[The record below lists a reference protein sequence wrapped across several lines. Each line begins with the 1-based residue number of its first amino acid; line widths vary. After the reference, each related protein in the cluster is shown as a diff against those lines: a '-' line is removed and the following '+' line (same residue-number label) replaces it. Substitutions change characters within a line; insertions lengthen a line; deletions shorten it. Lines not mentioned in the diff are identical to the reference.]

1 MKKRVLSEVLMCMA
15 IVVSLGACGGTAEE
29 TVKEEADA
37 VVDTAVPDREEYNE
51 SNEKSDVIQETLV
64 TEQSDSAESVESSPS
79 NSQEVL
85 DGDLEKFEN
94 LVMGDVEDTIE
105 ALLEEYNLLLAD
117 VDTYENYMSNTAA
130 VEGFYEKVYVET
142 VDLGIRLREY
152 SVDMAEEILASDKSF
167 DEKYDD
173 FEIIYDCLYEDA
185 GDEIYDEI
193 YDGILD
199 DMYDDLY
206 DGVLDDGYDN
216 AEYAEWSAARSNE
229 YEWWSDTRSEVYDEW
244 SDCRSDIYDFWSDMR
259 GEMWDDDIERA
270 YKKIEDFV
278 EDIEKLENKGAESVD
293 KLPEETEVGDEN
305 TNNSSTEE
313 SAEVD
318 LIDGMRPDFKEAM
331 DSYETFYEEYCDFM
345 EKYNEN
351 SGDLSLIMEYT
362 ELLAQSSEMSEK
374 FEEWNTDDLNDAE
387 MKYYMEV
394 NNRVA
399 QMLLDVAY

>member
-15 IVVSLGACGGTAEE
+15 IVISLGGCGGTAEE
-29 TVKEEADA
+29 AVKKEAEA
-37 VVDTAVPDREEYNE
+37 VVETVVSDSEESNE
-51 SNEKSDVIQETLV
+51 SHEKSDVVQETLV
-64 TEQSDSAESVESSPS
+64 TEQSDSAESVESSTS
-79 NSQEVL
+79 NSQEAL
-85 DGDLEKFEN
+85 DGDLEKIEN
-94 LVMGDVEDTIE
+94 LVMEDVEGTIDT
-105 ALLEEYNLLLAD
+105 LLEEYELLLAD
-117 VDTYENYMSNTAA
+117 VDTYESYMSNTAA
-130 VEGFYEKVYVET
+130 VEGFYEKVYVKT
-142 VDLGIRLREY
+142 IDLGIRLREY
-152 SVDMAEEILASDKSF
+152 SVDLAEEILASDKSF

-185 GDEIYDEI
+185 GDDMYDEI
-193 YDGILD
+193 YNGILD

-206 DGVLDDGYDN
+206 AGVLDDGYDN
-216 AEYAEWSAARSNE
+216 AEYSEWYEARSNE

-259 GEMWDDDIERA
+259 GEMWDDDIEKA
-270 YKKIEDFV
+270 YKKLEDFV
-278 EDIEKLENKGAESVD
+278 EDIEKLESKGAESVD
-293 KLPEETEVGDEN
+293 KLPEETEEGGEN
-305 TNNSSTEE
+305 TNNSSTDE
-313 SAEVD
+313 SAETD

-351 SGDLSLIMEYT
+351 PSDLSLIMEYT
-362 ELLAQSSEMSEK
+362 EMLARSTEMSEK

-399 QMLLDVAY
+399 QMLVDVAY